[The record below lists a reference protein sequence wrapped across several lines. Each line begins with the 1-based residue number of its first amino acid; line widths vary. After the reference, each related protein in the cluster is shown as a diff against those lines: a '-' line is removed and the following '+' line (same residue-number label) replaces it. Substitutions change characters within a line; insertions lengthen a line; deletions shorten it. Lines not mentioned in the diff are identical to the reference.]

1 MKNKQKTNPTELGY
15 NIKYDWIRK
24 RERENGNRMSN
35 PTDAPTP

>member
-35 PTDAPTP
+35 LTDAPAP